1 MNDYQMNNEFLKS
14 VMEGMG
20 VQPTDNMLDNW
31 NTIMNFVPSSPGIGS
46 NFGGDNIKLTFKEM
60 TGGNPYEI
68 EVPENMPLKDALYEF
83 GKKANLSEDVINK
96 CQFLC
101 GGQIFSVKTNGTVK
115 ENKLK
120 KDTPIVLVKD
130 IE

>member
-20 VQPTDNMLDNW
+20 VQPTDNMLENW

-120 KDTPIVLVKD
+120 KDTPIILVKD
-130 IE
+130 IQ

>member
-20 VQPTDNMLDNW
+20 VQPTDNMLENW

-68 EVPENMPLKDALYEF
+68 EVQENMPLKDALYEF

-120 KDTPIVLVKD
+120 KDTPIVLVNN

>member
-1 MNDYQMNNEFLKS
+1 MDDNQFLKY
-14 VMEGMG
+14 VMQGMG
-20 VQPTDNMLDNW
+20 VQPSDNMQENW

-46 NFGGDNIKLTFKEM
+46 NFGGDNIKLSFIAT
-60 TGGNPYEI
+60 TGGQPYEI
-68 EVPENMPLKDALYEF
+68 EVQENMPLKDALYEF
-83 GKKANLSEDVINK
+83 GKKANLSKDVINK

-120 KDTPIVLVKD
+120 KDTPIILVKD
-130 IE
+130 IQ

>member
-96 CQFLC
+96 CHFLC
-101 GGQIFSVKTNGTVK
+101 GGKVLSVKDNGTVK

-120 KDTPIVLVKD
+120 KDTQIILVKD